1 MTYEIIIIPPL
12 SSHRSKSSTFLNTGS
27 SRSHAVYTITL
38 DRSNEEGVFNQSVA
52 FQLVDLAGAERG

>member
-1 MTYEIIIIPPL
+1 MSLYAVY
-12 SSHRSKSSTFLNTGS
+12 HRSKSSTFLNNGS

-38 DRSNEEGVFNQSVA
+38 DRSNEAGVFNQSVA